1 MHNEFYKFV
10 RVDKQVKMVNNS
22 LALVVEDDAL
32 NLKAITSL
40 LNGMCISYKRNT
52 TGAQVVQQARQHHP
66 DFILL
71 DMDLP
76 AGDSFTICEGI
87 NADPTLR
94 HIPVIAIGD
103 ANMMLKLLPRIRA
116 SQFAG
121 YIPKPMCQQDLDGVL
136 HSVLGARLA

>member
-1 MHNEFYKFV
+1 MGFINFV
-10 RVDKQVKMVNNS
+10 RVDKQVKMLNNS

-32 NLKAITSL
+32 SLIAITSL
-40 LNGMCISYKRNT
+40 LKRMRINFKRNT
-52 TGAQVVQQARQHHP
+52 TGAQVIQQARDIHP

-76 AGDSFTICEGI
+76 AGDPFAICEAI
-87 NADPTLR
+87 HADPTLR
-94 HIPVIAIGD
+94 DIPVIATGD
-103 ANMMLKLLPRIRA
+103 ANVMLKLMPRIRS

-121 YIPKPMCQQDLDGVL
+121 YMAKPVCQQDLDGLL